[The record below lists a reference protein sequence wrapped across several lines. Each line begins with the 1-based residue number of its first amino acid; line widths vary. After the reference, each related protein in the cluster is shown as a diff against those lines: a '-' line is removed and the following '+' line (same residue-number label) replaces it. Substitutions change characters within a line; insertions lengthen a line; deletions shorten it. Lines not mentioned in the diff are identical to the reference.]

1 MPKYPQLPR
10 SVYVQRV
17 ENVKQLECVLSGG
30 CVISLWLRQ
39 VFVKFGLLIQI
50 WPWRSTSMNPKNY
63 SDFNQV
69 FCISSPNLMSLAWMD
84 DKSSHCKRNSW
95 LTYAFV
101 AVNSNVLAQASYFL
115 IERRQVAECRIW
127 TQCLWNWITSRLNAH
142 WQTDWGIEDHLNS
155 IAHPYDQRAFSPLD
169 PTAGWLSNL
178 ALAIYTCL
186 LLLIPMLW
194 HKQGI
199 FNQKERICRQW
210 QHLKAKTGRG

>member
-1 MPKYPQLPR
+1 MPKYSQLPR

-50 WPWRSTSMNPKNY
+50 WPWRSTSINPKNY

-84 DKSSHCKRNSW
+84 DKSSHRKRNSW

-115 IERRQVAECRIW
+115 IERRQIVFLCWMQDLNPVSLKLNHQQTECPL
-127 TQCLWNWITSRLNAH
+127 TNRLRYR
-142 WQTDWGIEDHLNS
+142 GSLELNS
-155 IAHPYDQRAFSPLD
+155 PSLWSASIQPTWPDCRLAFKPGSGNIYMFVVVNSD
-169 PTAGWLSNL
+169 
-178 ALAIYTCL
+178 ALAQAR
-186 LLLIPMLW
+186 
-194 HKQGI
+194 H
-199 FNQKERICRQW
+199 F
-210 QHLKAKTGRG
+210 